1 MIMICFV
8 NEVSSLDSLLTAT
21 SHLELSIIQTEAL
34 IQKFLRMAGSKKNRN
49 KKASSSKSA
58 FTPPVE
64 TAAVDNDDLLDD
76 LVAQLDAQD
85 LTEKQ
90 DASTSAQAVS
100 GGSDEQSKVKKD
112 SRSRFEARKVSA
124 S

>member
-58 FTPPVE
+58 YMSPVE